1 MRTALKIKFLS
12 LGILLLLV
20 VFIGVIK
27 GSVNLSFSELFLE
40 ENRPIL
46 LLRLARIFLAI
57 LAGMGLS
64 VCGVALQAILRNPL
78 AEPYLLGTSSGAGLG
93 AVLAI
98 ILRVSNLYLPLA
110 AFCGAILTVVLVYH
124 LAKQGNKVSAQSLI
138 LSGVIVSVA
147 ISAIMV
153 FLISMSGNEALH
165 GVMWWLWGSLEVYDL
180 RLLLVNAAIV
190 IAGVLVVFVFSQDL
204 NAISIGE
211 EEATHLGIDTEAV
224 KKILLVVTSLITA
237 SLVSICGIVGFVGL
251 VIPHMTRLIVGPN
264 HRILL
269 PSACISAAIFM
280 VFCDLLS
287 RVVFA
292 PLEIPIGIITA
303 LIGTPVFIIL
313 LQTRQKVK

>member
-1 MRTALKIKFLS
+1 MKTALKIKFLS
-12 LGILLLLV
+12 LVMLLLLV
-20 VFIGVIK
+20 VFIAITK
-27 GSVNLSFSELFLE
+27 GSVNLSWSELFLD

-46 LLRLARIFLAI
+46 YLRLARIFLAI
-57 LAGMGLS
+57 LAGMGLA

-98 ILRVSNLYLPLA
+98 ILGVSNLYLSLS

-124 LAKQGNKVSAQSLI
+124 LARQGNKVSAHSLI

-165 GVMWWLWGSLEVYDL
+165 GEMWWIWGSLEVYDL
-180 RLLLVNAAIV
+180 RLLLANAVIV
-190 IAGVLVVFVFSQDL
+190 IAGVLAIFVFSQDL

-264 HRILL
+264 HRMLL

-313 LQTRQKVK
+313 LKTKQKVK